1 MTSKL
6 RLIPEDVAGRIEEL
20 PAQLAELE
28 GLAAVW
34 LFGSWARGE
43 ATPVSDVDLGYLPTA
58 GSDGLGTSLFPI
70 VTEVL
75 GTDEVTLADVRTL
88 PATVAW
94 EVVAEGKLLALRDP
108 DRVAQWVEEVLKL
121 APELFPLRA
130 EGNAEFLRG
139 VLMHRHEVDRDR
151 VVELLREVSA
161 DLADLKEKAQM
172 DREQL
177 LASRDAQAVVE
188 RRLQTA
194 VEGCLN
200 VGNHVI
206 ARKRL
211 GVPRDYAEVFHILGQ
226 AGVLS
231 LQVAEAMADLARLR
245 NLLVHLYSRV
255 DHARLHES
263 LPQRI
268 RTLESFVEDVSRW
281 LTGQRDS

>member
-6 RLIPEDVAGRIEEL
+6 QLLPEDVAERIEKL
-20 PAQLAELE
+20 PVQLADVK
-28 GLAAVW
+28 GLAALW

-43 ATPVSDVDLGYLPTA
+43 ATPVSDVDLAYLPAADGDGFDA
-58 GSDGLGTSLFPI
+58 GLYRV

-75 GTDEVTLADVRTL
+75 GTDEVTLADIRTL

-94 EVVAEGKLLALRDP
+94 QVVAEGRLLVLRDP
-108 DRVAQWVEEVLKL
+108 DRVARWVEELL
-121 APELFPLRA
+121 QRAPELFRLRA
-130 EGNAEFLRG
+130 EANADFLRG
-139 VLMHRHEVDRDR
+139 VLVQHDEVDRDR
-151 VVELLREVSA
+151 VVELLRAVSA
-161 DLADLKEKAQM
+161 DLVDLKQKAQM
-172 DREQL
+172 DREQF

-211 GVPRDYAEVFHILGQ
+211 GVPRDYAEVFQILGQ
-226 AGVLS
+226 AGILS
-231 LQVAEAMADLARLR
+231 PQVAEAMADLARLR
-245 NLLVHLYSRV
+245 NLLVHLYWRV

-281 LTGQRDS
+281 LTERGDP

>member
-6 RLIPEDVAGRIEEL
+6 GLLPEDVAGRIAEL
-20 PAQLAELE
+20 PAQLAGVH

-43 ATPVSDVDLGYLPTA
+43 ATPVSDVDLAYLPA
-58 GSDGLGTSLFPI
+58 ADADGLAASLYRV

-75 GTDEVTLADVRTL
+75 GTDEVTLADVRAL

-108 DRVAQWVEEVLKL
+108 DRVARWVEEVLRL
-121 APELFPLRA
+121 APELFRLRA

-151 VVELLREVSA
+151 VVELLRAVSA
-161 DLADLKEKAQM
+161 DLADLRDKARM
-172 DREQL
+172 DREQF

-200 VGNHVI
+200 IGNHVI

-211 GVPRDYAEVFHILGQ
+211 GVPRDYAEVFRILGQ

-231 LQVAEAMADLARLR
+231 PQVAEAMADLARLR
-245 NLLVHLYSRV
+245 NLLVHLYWRV

-268 RTLESFVEDVSRW
+268 RTLQSFVEDVGRW
-281 LTGQRDS
+281 LTGQRNS

>member
-1 MTSKL
+1 VTSKL
-6 RLIPEDVAGRIEEL
+6 GLLPEDVAGRIAEL
-20 PAQLAELE
+20 PAQLAGVH

-43 ATPVSDVDLGYLPTA
+43 ATPVSDVGVASLPA
-58 GSDGLGTSLFPI
+58 ADADGLAASLYRV

-75 GTDEVTLADVRTL
+75 GTDEVTLADVRAL

-108 DRVAQWVEEVLKL
+108 DRVARWVEEVLRL
-121 APELFPLRA
+121 APELFRLRA

-151 VVELLREVSA
+151 VVELLRAVSA
-161 DLADLKEKAQM
+161 DLADLRDKARM
-172 DREQL
+172 DREQF

-194 VEGCLN
+194 AEGCLN
-200 VGNHVI
+200 IGNHVI

-211 GVPRDYAEVFHILGQ
+211 GVPRDYAEVFRILGQ

-231 LQVAEAMADLARLR
+231 PQVAEAMADLARLR
-245 NLLVHLYSRV
+245 NLLVHLYWRV

-268 RTLESFVEDVSRW
+268 RTLQSFVEDVGRW
-281 LTGQRDS
+281 LTGQRNS

>member
-6 RLIPEDVAGRIEEL
+6 GLPPEDVAERIEEL
-20 PAQLAELE
+20 PARLAELR

-43 ATPVSDVDLGYLPTA
+43 ATPVSDVDLAYLPAADGDGADA
-58 GSDGLGTSLFPI
+58 GLYRV
-70 VTEVL
+70 VTKVL
-75 GTDEVTLADVRTL
+75 GTDEVTLADVRAL

-94 EVVAEGKLLALRDP
+94 QVVAEGRLLVVRDP
-108 DRVAQWVEEVLKL
+108 DRVARWVEEVLQL
-121 APELFPLRA
+121 APELFRMGA
-130 EGNAEFLRG
+130 EGNADFLRG

-151 VVELLREVSA
+151 VVELLRAVSA
-161 DLADLKEKAQM
+161 DLADLRDKAQM
-172 DREQL
+172 DREHF

-211 GVPRDYAEVFHILGQ
+211 GVPRDYAEVFRILGQ
-226 AGVLS
+226 AGILS
-231 LQVAEAMADLARLR
+231 PQVAEAMADLARLR
-245 NLLVHLYSRV
+245 NLLVHLYWRV

-268 RTLESFVEDVSRW
+268 RTLESFVEDVSHW
-281 LTGQRDS
+281 LAERRDP